1 MENSCRKKHKPSPK
15 KWILASRYS
24 EFRRNPALVPANAG
38 LFHYAGNCP
47 VRYIDPDGRITAIV
61 NANIEFG
68 KTEKKEIMQWISS
81 GCPTSYNPKIK
92 AVNMDMQDYQNN
104 IENGSKEYFVNNLKM
119 QISPDEQEKYIND
132 EKRIYTK
139 ILLVR
144 SKDEK
149 LIKNTN
155 SLIEEA
161 RISAQE
167 KYQSLGNDKELSH
180 AEKIKISED
189 YANEQLEKK
198 LDLLLE
204 NIK

>member
-1 MENSCRKKHKPSPK
+1 MTTNLAHKKRPPKGFCFPIRTGLRRKVYLHPT
-15 KWILASRYS
+15 
-24 EFRRNPALVPANAG
+24 NAD
-38 LFHYAGNCP
+38 LYHYAGNNP

>member
-1 MENSCRKKHKPSPK
+1 MTTNLSHKKRPPKGFYFPIRTGLRRKVYLHPT
-15 KWILASRYS
+15 
-24 EFRRNPALVPANAG
+24 NAD
-38 LFHYAGNCP
+38 LYHYAGNNP